1 MGENVNLEYM
11 AKSLGKALIEAGA
24 QVGADKVAKMEKYKD
39 YEKLIQATG
48 AMVGTAGATL
58 VMENWDSNTGRDII
72 LSGLGSF
79 GKGEAINEIK
89 NKFTKVLA
97 VVAIN
102 VGIASAKGASASQ
115 LLLVAA
121 MSIGESLA
129 KNENE
134 DENKNNKKTLSEAM
148 EEVPILFIGALVGA
162 VVATVIGKNMG
173 MEGQALTAA
182 VMQFSLSL
190 VDQKEGKLSFSMENF
205 NKGTNSLSLG
215 MKNFIQG
222 ISSGLT
228 KGFVNNV
235 SRSYQ
240 KDTYKTG
247 KNDEETKKLNELS
260 DSEKTEMGIY
270 QEIMGNS
277 ESFNKITIKSDESKT
292 DKKTS
297 SIAIKETQKSNESLT
312 KTNESNL
319 ESKNIIG
326 ESEAKG
332 ANEFVLQ
339 AKDKDGNLSK
349 NEIEKVLSSMG
360 KVTEM
365 TTDDINKEGWGF
377 ASKEI
382 KYDKAY
388 KITTENSAIIVFMY
402 GDKITGEGMING
414 AGQKQLMTYDKVKY
428 DENGKVSVMK
438 GRIFREINGKLVK
451 VGSFELARKGSKKY
465 NKSMARAEKL
475 MTGEALEKVKQDESV
490 YTERDNQGNLMR
502 VVYMDKNGKVLASEN
517 RGW

>member
-270 QEIMGNS
+270 QDIMSMS
-277 ESFNKITIKSDESKT
+277 ESFKDMKISNNSEESSKKSTKTSEATIKENKS
-292 DKKTS
+292 
-297 SIAIKETQKSNESLT
+297 SNESLN

-319 ESKNIIG
+319 ESKNMIG
-326 ESEAKG
+326 DSEHKESI
-332 ANEFVLQ
+332 NLIMN

-349 NEIEKVLSSMG
+349 NEIEKVLGSIG

-365 TTDDINKEGWGF
+365 TTDDINKEGGGF
-377 ASKEI
+377 A
-382 KYDKAY
+382 
-388 KITTENSAIIVFMY
+388 
-402 GDKITGEGMING
+402 
-414 AGQKQLMTYDKVKY
+414 
-428 DENGKVSVMK
+428 
-438 GRIFREINGKLVK
+438 
-451 VGSFELARKGSKKY
+451 
-465 NKSMARAEKL
+465 
-475 MTGEALEKVKQDESV
+475 
-490 YTERDNQGNLMR
+490 
-502 VVYMDKNGKVLASEN
+502 
-517 RGW
+517 